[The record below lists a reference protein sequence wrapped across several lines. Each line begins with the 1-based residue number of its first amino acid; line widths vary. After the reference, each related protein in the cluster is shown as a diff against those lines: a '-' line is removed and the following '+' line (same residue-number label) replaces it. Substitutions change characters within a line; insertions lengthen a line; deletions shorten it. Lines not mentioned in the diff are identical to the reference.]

1 MERASREA
9 ARELIGAQLTRGDV
23 AAAAGKIAAYAWG
36 MRGLDAAQSAKE
48 ACVHC
53 VESGLDRDTARLIGL
68 AIENLLSAPTVRQ
81 HPFLGDQ

>member
-1 MERASREA
+1 MERATRDS

-23 AAAAGKIAAYAWG
+23 AAAAGKIAAFAWG
-36 MRGLDAAQSAKE
+36 MKGLDATQSAKE
-48 ACVHC
+48 AATHC

-81 HPFLGDQ
+81 HPFLGE